1 MSLRGFE
8 RRLEGMVEG
17 VFARAF
23 RSGLRPVELGR
34 RLTRTMD
41 DERSVDVNGRTI
53 APNDLIIRW
62 SEEDHDRFADVGEA
76 LAREL
81 AEAARDHAR
90 DKGYVFMGP
99 ITVTLDVNPHM
110 RTGRFAVEAHFR
122 TGPGGS
128 GAGSLVL
135 GDGQRFALGE
145 QTVRIG
151 RLSDCDIVI
160 EDPNASRHHAQVQ
173 PDGDG
178 YVLSDLGSTNGTRVN
193 GVSVTRRRLQD
204 GDTVTIANHHMRF
217 EAS

>member
-34 RLTRTMD
+34 RLVRTMD
-41 DERSVDVNGRTI
+41 DERSVDVHGRII
-53 APNDLIIRW
+53 APNELVVRW
-62 SEEDHDRFADVGEA
+62 SDEDHDRFADVDEA

-90 DKGYVFMGP
+90 DKGYAFLGP
-99 ITVTLDVNPHM
+99 ITVTLSVDPGM
-110 RTGRFAVEAHFR
+110 RPGRFAVDGHFR
-122 TGPGGS
+122 AGPGGT

-135 GDGQRFALGE
+135 SDGQRVALGE
-145 QTVRIG
+145 RTVRIG
-151 RLSDCDIVI
+151 RLGDCDVVI
-160 EDPNASRHHAQVQ
+160 EDPNASRHHAEVQ
-173 PDGDG
+173 ADGDG

-193 GVSVTRRRLQD
+193 GSVVSRHRLQD
-204 GDTVTIANHHMRF
+204 GDAITIGNHRLRF